1 VTWRLGDRAGRIFAH
16 VSDGIVV
23 LDRDWRFLH
32 VNPEAARLLGR
43 AADSLYGLVL
53 WEAFPDAVDSAFWQT
68 YLRAMETQ
76 EPQTVEAYYGPL
88 EGWFEVRV
96 FPAPE
101 GLSVYLRNVS
111 ERRAGEEERGR
122 LIARLR
128 TALVR
133 SEQLREL
140 TDALARTLSLQEVAN
155 LVATH
160 AQTALGCRFAGVALA
175 EADRQTMRYLS
186 MAPLPDE
193 VVDKWSEFPLGAR
206 VPASDTVRR
215 QQPLLFTD
223 RDEIIAAY
231 PDLADDLDAAGTQA
245 MANMP
250 LIASGRCI
258 GALMATWTEPHDYD
272 DDELRFLRTLAG
284 QAAQAVERA
293 QLLARQRSVAVTL
306 QQAIL
311 PQQLPSKTAGL
322 ELAACYEAAETG
334 VDVGGDWY
342 DAVVLPDGRLAL
354 SVGDVAGHGVAAA
367 ALMAQLRNA
376 ARAYAEEGHPP
387 ATLVT
392 KLDQLLSRTMPV
404 EEPLLATIVYAIID
418 PRTGV
423 LRWTNA
429 GHPPPVLV
437 GRDGA
442 RLLEA
447 VHGPPLGVA
456 TGNAYGEG
464 ETSLGADVL
473 LLYSDGL
480 IERRHRSLTHGL
492 EMLLEVAPALAVGD
506 LEQLCD
512 QLPGRVLEARR
523 REDDLCLLAARR
535 TPIAAASA

>member
-1 VTWRLGDRAGRIFAH
+1 VTWSLGDRAGRIFAH

-43 AADSLYGLVL
+43 AADALYGLVL

-88 EGWFEVRV
+88 EDWFEVRV

-101 GLSVYLRNVS
+101 GLTLYLRNVT
-111 ERRAGEEERGR
+111 ERRAAEEERRR
-122 LIARLR
+122 LITRLR
-128 TALVR
+128 AALDR
-133 SEQLREL
+133 SEQLRDL
-140 TDALARTLSLQEVAN
+140 TDALARALSLQDVAD
-155 LVATH
+155 LVAKH
-160 AQTALGCRFAGVALA
+160 AHTALGCRFAGVALA
-175 EADRQTMRYLS
+175 QPDRQTMRYLS

-193 VVDKWSEFPLGAR
+193 VVDKWSEFALDAR
-206 VPASDTVRR
+206 VPAADTVRR
-215 QQPLLFTD
+215 QEPLLFTD
-223 RDEIIAAY
+223 REEIIASY
-231 PDLADDLDAAGTQA
+231 PDIADDLEAAGTQA
-245 MANMP
+245 MANLP
-250 LIASGRCI
+250 LVTSGRSI
-258 GALMATWTEPHDYD
+258 GALMATWTEPHDCD

-293 QLLARQRSVAVTL
+293 QLLARQRGVAMTL

-311 PQQLPSKTAGL
+311 PQLPRRVEGL
-322 ELAACYEAAETG
+322 ELAARYEAAETG

-342 DAVVLPDGRLAL
+342 DAHVLPDGRVAL
-354 SVGDVAGHGVAAA
+354 SVGDVAGHGVGAA

-376 ARAYAEEGHPP
+376 ARAYAEEDHPP
-387 ATLVT
+387 GTLVT
-392 KLDQLLSRTMPV
+392 KLNRLLSRAAV
-404 EEPLLATIVYAIID
+404 AEEPLLATMVYALLD
-418 PRTGV
+418 PGTGL
-423 LRWTNA
+423 LRWANA

-437 GRDGA
+437 DPDGA

-447 VHGPPLGVA
+447 VHGPPLGVD
-456 TGNAYGEG
+456 TRQTYGED
-464 ETSLGADVL
+464 ETTLGAAAL

-480 IERRHRSLTHGL
+480 VEQRHRSLTHGL
-492 EMLLEVAPALAVGD
+492 DKLLEVAAALALGD

-512 QLPGRVLEARR
+512 QLPALVLETGR